1 MKKYSA
7 IAIIEF
13 RDIASGIY
21 ATDAM
26 LKRSPISLLKCGVV
40 THGRYLT
47 LIGGNTASV
56 DEATHEGLLQGGASV
71 IDHVMLPDVHPQV
84 HAAIL
89 GERAPAGYGSLAII
103 ETATVSCNVRAA
115 ELALKGT
122 PVELVE
128 IRLAELALS
137 GKGVSLY
144 RGDLP
149 DIEAAVD
156 LAVSFLNRTGVEVVH
171 RIIPAPNDVSL
182 GHIATAAYFGD
193 REALELDGEVG

>member
-1 MKKYSA
+1 MKKYPA

-26 LKRSPISLLKCGVV
+26 VKKSPISLLKCGVV
-40 THGRYLT
+40 TRGRYLT
-47 LIGGNTASV
+47 LIGGTTAAV
-56 DEATHEGLLQGGASV
+56 DEATQEGLSQGGASV

-84 HAAIL
+84 HAAIM
-89 GERAPAGYGSLAII
+89 GERVTTGSGALAII
-103 ETATVSCNVRAA
+103 ETATVSCNVKAA
-115 ELALKGT
+115 ELAVKGT
-122 PVELVE
+122 PVDLVE

-156 LAVSFLNRTGVEVVH
+156 LAVSFLNRTGVEVMH
-171 RIIPAPNDVSL
+171 RIIPAPHETSI
-182 GHIATAAYFGD
+182 GHIASAGCF
-193 REALELDGEVG
+193 ENQKALELDGEVG